1 MTRRAAAA
9 SILAALLAVACAA
22 PPAPPIRGEA
32 IAALRPALDE
42 LLARRDLA
50 GGRVGVLVVDAAD
63 GARLCASDDDRGF
76 ATASNM
82 KVLTGVVALATLGP
96 DWRTATELHAR
107 GAIVDGALRG
117 DLVLVGRGDPAFA
130 AGAEAGAMW
139 ERFAAG
145 LRAQGITRVEGRVLG
160 DGSWLGDEPLGHG
173 WQWDYLDE
181 DYAAPF
187 GGLCC
192 GRNVVAVQVAAADG
206 APVATLAPDVFG
218 PPEVRART
226 LASGERGAL
235 RVRRPLGAE
244 RIVVEGAMARDAA
257 PAKVAVPVPDPA
269 DFAARVLR
277 RELAARGIAF
287 VTHDF
292 HGAMADGIARVA
304 GPGAAA
310 APTRLVAVEVSPT
323 VRELTQPM
331 LLRSDNLYAEQL
343 ARLAARNAL
352 GDGGTAAMARHA
364 AATLQRLGVDPTG
377 MVMADGC
384 GLSRRNLVQPR
395 QVVGALRA
403 AHAAPWRDDFVAG
416 LPLAGRSGTL
426 ASRFR
431 DGPAHG
437 RVRAKTGYIS
447 RVVCLSGFVPRPDP
461 AAPPLV
467 FAVMLNDFTCADAAA
482 KAAVDG
488 FVQRLAAFAGW

>member
-1 MTRRAAAA
+1 MTRRAVAAPF
-9 SILAALLAVACAA
+9 LAALFAAACAA
-22 PPAPPIRGEA
+22 PPAPPARGEA

-42 LLARRDLA
+42 LLARPELA

-107 GAIVDGALRG
+107 GVIVDGALRG

-130 AGAEAGAMW
+130 SGPGAAAVW
-139 ERFAAG
+139 DRFAAG
-145 LRAQGITRVEGRVLG
+145 LRAQGIARVEGRVLG
-160 DGSWLGDEPLGHG
+160 DGSWLGAETLGLG

-192 GRNVVAVQVAAADG
+192 NRNVVTVRATPADG
-206 APVATLAPDVFG
+206 APTVALAPDVF
-218 PPEVRART
+218 PAPEVRART
-226 LASGERGAL
+226 LPAGQRGQL
-235 RVRRPLGAE
+235 TVRRALGGGW
-244 RIVVEGAMARDAA
+244 IVVGGAMARDAA
-257 PAKVAVPVPDPA
+257 AQSNAVPVPDPA
-269 DFAARVLR
+269 LFAARVLR
-277 RELAARGIAF
+277 RELAARGIVCF
-287 VTHDF
+287 
-292 HGAMADGIARVA
+292 DG
-304 GPGAAA
+304 PSAAA
-310 APTRLVAVEVSPT
+310 DAPTRLVAVEVSPT
-323 VRELTQPM
+323 VRELAQPM
-331 LLRSDNLYAEQL
+331 LLRSDNLFAEQL
-343 ARLAARNAL
+343 TRLSARNAL
-352 GDGGTAAMARHA
+352 GDGSTAAMARHA
-364 AATLQRLGVDPTG
+364 AATLQRLGVDPAG
-377 MVMADGC
+377 MVLADGS

-395 QVVGALRA
+395 QLVGALRA

-426 ASRFR
+426 AGRFR

-467 FAVMLNDFTCADAAA
+467 FAVMLNDFTCADDAA